1 MPNRLASEILIS
13 QFKRGIEEIGIIPLV
28 DTFNDVTNPIAI
40 RVNCFRRIN
49 EIYKLRDKVLK
60 SKLDLSNVEERNKI
74 NDKLYAIIED
84 NEHTEF
90 TSEEKQLFDDLEK
103 DPTIKLNGGKR
114 KRSIGKRSIGKRSI
128 GKRSIGKRSMKRR
141 RSIGKR
147 SMKRSM
153 KRRRSIGKRSIK
165 RGAYS
170 PNGIVATLTEMLH
183 VVKLHHWRTHDYSVH
198 KATDNLH
205 EALSEQVDSFVEKL
219 LGSKHT
225 RSNLTSLR
233 MRSYNTLPALKQRVE
248 YYKRYLRGM
257 PASLG
262 TDLLNIRD
270 ELLGSLNQFSY
281 MLSLH

>member
-1 MPNRLASEILIS
+1 MTEAS
-13 QFKRGIEEIGIIPLV
+13 IEQIK
-28 DTFNDVTNPIAI
+28 TKYIAP
-40 RVNCFRRIN
+40 
-49 EIYKLRDKVLK
+49 
-60 SKLDLSNVEERNKI
+60 
-74 NDKLYAIIED
+74 LYAILKDANQSPEDRAIAFNKIRKIGDIINNLKKFPDTYAVIRASAIFNERGMVSDDDELTKETIEAIRE
-84 NEHTEF
+84 NPNIEI
-90 TSEEKQLFDDLEK
+90 DDVN
-103 DPTIKLNGGKR
+103 TIFEGGKR
-114 KRSIGKRSIGKRSI
+114 KRSMRKRSMRKR
-128 GKRSIGKRSMKRR
+128 RSMKR
-141 RSIGKR
+141 SVKR
-147 SMKRSM
+147 SMKRSQT
-153 KRRRSIGKRSIK
+153 KSGSRTYSI
-165 RGAYS
+165 
-170 PNGIVATLTEMLH
+170 NCIVGTLTDMLH

-225 RSNLTSLR
+225 RSNLTDLR

>member
-1 MPNRLASEILIS
+1 MAEAAAKQQEYSN
-13 QFKRGIEEIGIIPLV
+13 IEEIKTKYIVP
-28 DTFNDVTNPIAI
+28 
-40 RVNCFRRIN
+40 
-49 EIYKLRDKVLK
+49 
-60 SKLDLSNVEERNKI
+60 
-74 NDKLYAIIED
+74 LYAIFKDVAQPADVRVSAYNKVRRLVD
-84 NEHTEF
+84 NIDNLKKSPDNYAIIRASAIFNERGPVD
-90 TSEEKQLFDDLEK
+90 FDDHEKKVLEALSENPNIEI
-103 DPTIKLNGGKR
+103 DEMDTIFEGGRR
-114 KRSIGKRSIGKRSI
+114 KRSMR
-128 GKRSIGKRSMKRR
+128 KRSMR
-141 RSIGKR
+141 KR
-147 SMKRSM
+147 SMRKRSVKRSNMKRSTKRNMKRSTKRSVM
-153 KRRRSIGKRSIK
+153 KRRSNVTKSGSRT
-165 RGAYS
+165 YS
-170 PNGIVATLTEMLH
+170 TNCIVGTLTDMLH

-225 RSNLTSLR
+225 RSNLTDLR

-248 YYKRYLRGM
+248 YYKRYLRDM

>member
-1 MPNRLASEILIS
+1 MAESAKKQENSNIENIKTTYIAPLYAKFKDATLAPENRVSAYN
-13 QFKRGIEEIGIIPLV
+13 KV
-28 DTFNDVTNPIAI
+28 
-40 RVNCFRRIN
+40 RRIVD
-49 EIYKLRDKVLK
+49 I
-60 SKLDLSNVEERNKI
+60 I
-74 NDKLYAIIED
+74 DKLKTLPDQHAVIRASAIF
-84 NEHTEF
+84 NERGPVV
-90 TSEEKQLFDDLEK
+90 FDDYETGIVKMLTEK
-103 DPTIKLNGGKR
+103 PNIEIDEMDTIFEGGKR
-114 KRSIGKRSIGKRSI
+114 KRSI
-128 GKRSIGKRSMKRR
+128 KRSMRKRSTR
-141 RSIGKR
+141 KR
-147 SMKRSM
+147 SMRKRSM
-153 KRRRSIGKRSIK
+153 RKRSTK
-165 RGAYS
+165 RSGHHGAYS

-225 RSNLTSLR
+225 RSNLTDLR

-262 TDLLNIRD
+262 SDLLNIRD

>member
-1 MPNRLASEILIS
+1 MTDAIEKQYTTSLIAVLKDA
-13 QFKRGIEEIGIIPLV
+13 KRP
-28 DTFNDVTNPIAI
+28 PIT
-40 RVNCFRRIN
+40 RVNAFRKLNDIYEVIDNLEKYPLTN
-49 EIYKLRDKVLK
+49 EQLHETLNTIFNKEGV
-60 SKLDLSNVEERNKI
+60 SMESFDLYERNLLNKLI
-74 NDKLYAIIED
+74 DKPDIVMDGIG
-84 NEHTEF
+84 
-90 TSEEKQLFDDLEK
+90 
-103 DPTIKLNGGKR
+103 GGKR
-114 KRSIGKRSIGKRSI
+114 KRSIKRSGMKRS
-128 GKRSIGKRSMKRR
+128 GMKRRSMKRR
-141 RSIGKR
+141 
-147 SMKRSM
+147 SMKRRSM
-153 KRRRSIGKRSIK
+153 KRRSMKRRSMKRRSMK
-165 RGAYS
+165 RRSMKRHHHGAYS

-183 VVKLHHWRTHDYSVH
+183 SIKLHHWRTHDYSVH

-233 MRSYNTLPALKQRVE
+233 MRSCNTLPALKQRVE

>member
-1 MPNRLASEILIS
+1 MSALESGIIK
-13 QFKRGIEEIGIIPLV
+13 FKKGIKEIGLRLVAKLNNATMPIP
-28 DTFNDVTNPIAI
+28 T

-49 EIYKLRDKVLK
+49 EIYNLSDKVIEKVLK
-60 SKLDLSNVEERNKI
+60 SELDLNDEQVRNKI
-74 NDKLYAIIED
+74 NDELYTIIND

-90 TSEEKQLFDDLEK
+90 TSEEKILFDELQT
-103 DPTIKLNGGKR
+103 DPTLYLNLRGGKR
-114 KRSIGKRSIGKRSI
+114 KRSIKR
-128 GKRSIGKRSMKRR
+128 
-141 RSIGKR
+141 R
-147 SMKRSM
+147 SMKRSVM
-153 KRRRSIGKRSIK
+153 KRRSFKKRSQTK
-165 RGAYS
+165 SGSRTYS
-170 PNGIVATLTEMLH
+170 INCIVGTLTDMLH

-225 RSNLTSLR
+225 RSNLTDLR

-281 MLSLH
+281 MLSLK

>member
-1 MPNRLASEILIS
+1 MTDAIEKQYTTALIAVLKDA
-13 QFKRGIEEIGIIPLV
+13 KRP
-28 DTFNDVTNPIAI
+28 PIT
-40 RVNCFRRIN
+40 RVNAFRKLN
-49 EIYKLRDKVLK
+49 DIYEV
-60 SKLDLSNVEERNKI
+60 I
-74 NDKLYAIIED
+74 D
-84 NEHTEF
+84 N
-90 TSEEKQLFDDLEK
+90 LEK
-103 DPTIKLNGGKR
+103 YPLTNEQLHETLNTIFDKQAVSMDSFDSVENTLLERLTQNPNIPMDGLDGLDGLEGG
-114 KRSIGKRSIGKRSI
+114 
-128 GKRSIGKRSMKRR
+128 RR
-141 RSIGKR
+141 KR
-147 SMKRSM
+147 SMKRSTKRSVM
-153 KRRRSIGKRSIK
+153 KRRSMKRSVK
-165 RGAYS
+165 RSMKRSQTKSGSRTYS
-170 PNGIVATLTEMLH
+170 INCIVGTLTDMLH

-225 RSNLTSLR
+225 RSNLTDLR

>member
-1 MPNRLASEILIS
+1 MTEAS
-13 QFKRGIEEIGIIPLV
+13 IEQIK
-28 DTFNDVTNPIAI
+28 TKYIAP
-40 RVNCFRRIN
+40 
-49 EIYKLRDKVLK
+49 
-60 SKLDLSNVEERNKI
+60 
-74 NDKLYAIIED
+74 LYAILKDATQSAENRASAFYKIEKIGD
-84 NEHTEF
+84 IINNLKKFPDTYAVIRASAIFNERDMV
-90 TSEEKQLFDDLEK
+90 SDDDELTKAIRENPNIEI
-103 DPTIKLNGGKR
+103 DDVNTMFEGGKR
-114 KRSIGKRSIGKRSI
+114 
-128 GKRSIGKRSMKRR
+128 
-141 RSIGKR
+141 KR

-153 KRRRSIGKRSIK
+153 KRSIK
-165 RGAYS
+165 RKRSMKRSVMRRSMRKRSVKRSSFKKRSQTKSGSRTYS

-225 RSNLTSLR
+225 RSNLTDLR

>member
-1 MPNRLASEILIS
+1 MPNRLASEMLVS
-13 QFKRGIEEIGIIPLV
+13 QFERGIKEIGIIPLV
-28 DTFNDVTNPIAI
+28 ATFNDVTKPIVT

-49 EIYKLRDKVLK
+49 EIYKLRDEVLK
-60 SKLDLSNVEERNKI
+60 SKLDLLSNVEERNKI
-74 NDKLYAIIED
+74 NDKLCAIIED

-90 TSEEKQLFDDLEK
+90 TSEEKQLFDDLQEN
-103 DPTIKLNGGKR
+103 PNIYLNGGKR

-128 GKRSIGKRSMKRR
+128 
-141 RSIGKR
+141 KR

-153 KRRRSIGKRSIK
+153 KRNMKRSIGK

-233 MRSYNTLPALKQRVE
+233 MRAYNTLPALKQRME

>member
-1 MPNRLASEILIS
+1 MTEAS
-13 QFKRGIEEIGIIPLV
+13 IEQIK
-28 DTFNDVTNPIAI
+28 TKYIAP
-40 RVNCFRRIN
+40 
-49 EIYKLRDKVLK
+49 
-60 SKLDLSNVEERNKI
+60 
-74 NDKLYAIIED
+74 LYAILKDAKQEPESRVNAYNKIKNIGVIINNLKKTPNPYGVIRASAIFNDPGMVSYDDELTKEIIEAI
-84 NEHTEF
+84 
-90 TSEEKQLFDDLEK
+90 SEDPNIEIDDVNTMFE
-103 DPTIKLNGGKR
+103 GGKR
-114 KRSIGKRSIGKRSI
+114 KRSMR
-128 GKRSIGKRSMKRR
+128 KRSMKRR
-141 RSIGKR
+141 SMRKRSMRKRSVKR
-147 SMKRSM
+147 SMKRSQT
-153 KRRRSIGKRSIK
+153 KSGSRTYSI
-165 RGAYS
+165 
-170 PNGIVATLTEMLH
+170 NCIVGTLTDMLH

-225 RSNLTSLR
+225 RSNLTDLR